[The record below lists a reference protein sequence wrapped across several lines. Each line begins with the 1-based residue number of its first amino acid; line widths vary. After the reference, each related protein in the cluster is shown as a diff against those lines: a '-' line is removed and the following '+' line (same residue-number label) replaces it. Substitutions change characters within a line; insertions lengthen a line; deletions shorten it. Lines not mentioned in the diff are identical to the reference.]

1 MSVLIWGLLALAAG
15 FGVLTFSARA
25 ARPRVPP
32 LPSDV
37 DLPTTPLQRLARR
50 GLVAG
55 AVLAM
60 GAGGLFMA
68 YGPERLDREDG
79 PRLLFTA
86 LLLAIAVVFL
96 AVTVQLKA
104 WSGRSD
110 GTLDERDRAILDRA
124 PAWQARAMLVTLA
137 IWMIG
142 LAEHFHGAGVPVF
155 YLYLIFWS
163 VWVVDLLALPVGIL
177 VGYRRS

>member
-1 MSVLIWGLLALAAG
+1 MSVLMWAVLAIAGGFMVLA
-15 FGVLTFSARA
+15 FSAWA

-32 LPSDV
+32 LPADV
-37 DLPTTPLQRLARR
+37 DLPATPLQRLARR
-50 GLVAG
+50 GLAAG
-55 AVLAM
+55 ALLAM
-60 GAGGLFMA
+60 GAGGLLIA

-79 PRLLFTA
+79 PRLFFTA
-86 LLLAIAVVFL
+86 LLLAIAGVFL
-96 AVTVQLKA
+96 AVTVQLKS
-104 WSGRSD
+104 WSGRVD

-137 IWMIG
+137 VWMIG
-142 LAEHFHGAGVPVF
+142 LAEHFRGAGVPVF